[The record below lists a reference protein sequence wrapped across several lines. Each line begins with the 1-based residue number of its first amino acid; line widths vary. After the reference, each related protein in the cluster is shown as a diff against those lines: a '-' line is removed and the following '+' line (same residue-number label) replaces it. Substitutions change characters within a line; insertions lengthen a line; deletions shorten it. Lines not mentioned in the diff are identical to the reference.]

1 MALFLGKGK
10 AMLAD
15 QPVDLRAKTNPEKT
29 HAGFSLAF
37 LPKKWAKLLTNTRIP
52 ETLEI

>member
-1 MALFLGKGK
+1 LAPFLGKSK

-15 QPVDLRAKTNPEKT
+15 QPVDLRAKTIPEKT

-37 LPKKWAKLLTNTRIP
+37 WSKKWAKLPTNMRIP